1 MRRVVL
7 AATALALL
15 GAGCGEDTPRG
26 REAASPADRVAAP
39 APGDD
44 EAVRADRDM
53 PAPDPDEEDEAPV
66 PRAGAP
72 GAFGGAPERAA
83 EPVVPD
89 PPRPER

>member
-1 MRRVVL
+1 MRRVLLVPAVL
-7 AATALALL
+7 AAL
-15 GAGCGEDTPRG
+15 AGCGEDTPRG

-53 PAPDPDEEDEAPV
+53 PAPDPDEAEEAPV

-72 GAFGGAPERAA
+72 GAIGDAPERAA
-83 EPVVPD
+83 QPVVPD
-89 PPRPER
+89 PPRSER